1 MYNYNNIND
10 YYNYKNNNYN
20 KPIYTEDANSKKLY
34 DPYNGFI
41 KGNMF
46 PNLYNS
52 YKMEKPI
59 CNSLFYNKQ
68 SFLYPY
74 FYTDDPDAV
83 VTGYFLQ
90 DKVPAFTIKE
100 QDGRS
105 SMYCGTRLLTRDVF
119 REIAKSAGC
128 HISGGFFCHFSGMST
143 GKSKYV
149 SG

>member
-52 YKMEKPI
+52 YKMENPI
-59 CNSLFYNKQ
+59 DIQ
-68 SFLYPY
+68 AI
-74 FYTDDPDAV
+74 DD
-83 VTGYFLQ
+83 Q
-90 DKVPAFTIKE
+90 
-100 QDGRS
+100 
-105 SMYCGTRLLTRDVF
+105 TRLMIMLDALEFATIDLNLYLDIYQNDKDIFELFNQYRTETNNLRKEYESLYGPILTNSEALMTYPWAWDNSPWPW
-119 REIAKSAGC
+119 ENK
-128 HISGGFFCHFSGMST
+128 
-143 GKSKYV
+143 
-149 SG
+149 

>member
-52 YKMEKPI
+52 YKMENPI
-59 CNSLFYNKQ
+59 DIQ
-68 SFLYPY
+68 AI
-74 FYTDDPDAV
+74 DD
-83 VTGYFLQ
+83 Q
-90 DKVPAFTIKE
+90 
-100 QDGRS
+100 
-105 SMYCGTRLLTRDVF
+105 TRLMIMLDALEFATIDLNLYLDIYQNDKDILELFNQYRTETNNLRKEYESLYGPILTNSEALMAYPWAWDNSPWPW
-119 REIAKSAGC
+119 ENK
-128 HISGGFFCHFSGMST
+128 
-143 GKSKYV
+143 
-149 SG
+149 